1 LIDRKKLLKRNNPIL
16 KACDF
21 HSPLTVGNGEFAF
34 TADITG
40 LQTLRKEYTEKGVP
54 LCTMSQ
60 WGWHET
66 PNHNGEYYG
75 QEDLQQTYYQ
85 MDGKTVAYPVEMQ
98 EGNEDVYTWLRENPH
113 RMNLYNI
120 GFRLDNQSIHS
131 AELAETHQELCLY
144 DGLLKSQFQL
154 ANQKVHVETFVAA
167 NEDTVSVTVASTLL
181 LESRLQL
188 VLEFPYP
195 SPEISGADWE
205 KEDQHQ
211 TELERV
217 NDYEWVLKR
226 QVDQVQY
233 ATHLTSNCRLEIHQ
247 EKQHQFVLQPDE
259 SDSWDLAITYATS
272 DRLLSEGPT
281 ELEQQTVQKWHQY
294 WDSVGLVDFAG
305 SQDMR
310 AAELERRLILSQY
323 LTAIQCSGTLPP
335 QETGLIC
342 NSWYG
347 KFHLEMHIWHSGYM
361 PLWNKPELLE
371 NSFAWYKSIQPKGKE
386 NAQKNGFA
394 GLRWP
399 KMIGPEG
406 IDSPSI
412 IAPLLIW
419 QQPHILYMLEL
430 VYQTKENREFLT
442 EYWEMVKGTAD
453 FMADFV
459 KWDEE
464 DRRYHLI
471 GPLIPAQ
478 EEFDPVTVKNP
489 TFELEYW
496 RFGLN
501 IALGWAER
509 LGKQP
514 DTKWQHVYDYLAE
527 SPIADEK
534 YLSHENCPDT
544 FESFNKDHPS
554 MLTALGFIASDRIN
568 HQVMENTLRKV
579 MDSWE
584 FETLWGWD
592 FAVMAMCATRLGDPE
607 LAIDLLLMDS
617 PKNQY
622 VVNGNN
628 YQMLREDLPV
638 YLPGNGSLLLAIG
651 LMVAGWGEGQMPGI
665 PQNGKWQVQFENI
678 FPFPA

>member
-1 LIDRKKLLKRNNPIL
+1 MIDRKKLLKRNNPIL
-16 KACDF
+16 KTCDF
-21 HSPLTVGNGEFAF
+21 QSPLTVGNGEFAF

-40 LQTLRKEYTEKGVP
+40 LQTLRKEYAGKGVP

-66 PNHNGEYYG
+66 PNDKGEYYN
-75 QEDLQQTYYQ
+75 QEDLQLTYYQ

-113 RMNLYNI
+113 RMNLYNV
-120 GFRLDNQSIHS
+120 GFRLDDQPIHS
-131 AELAETHQELCLY
+131 EELTETHQELCLY
-144 DGLLKSQFQL
+144 DGLLKSHFQL
-154 ANQKVHVETFVAA
+154 SEHKVHVETFVAS
-167 NEDTVSVTVASTLL
+167 NEDTVNVTVASTLL
-181 LESRLQL
+181 EESRLQL

-195 SPEISGADWE
+195 SSEISGADWE
-205 KEDQHQ
+205 KEGQHE

-226 QVDQVQY
+226 QVDRVQY
-233 ATHLTSNCRLEIHQ
+233 AIYLTSNCRIEIQQ
-247 EKQHQFVLQPDE
+247 EKQHQFVLLPE
-259 SDSWDLAITYATS
+259 EIDSWEVTVMYTTS
-272 DRLLSEGPT
+272 EPVPSEGLT
-281 ELEQQTVQKWHQY
+281 KLRQQTIQKWHQF
-294 WDSVGLVDFAG
+294 WDSIGLVDFDG
-305 SQDMR
+305 SQDDR

-371 NSFAWYKSIQPKGKE
+371 NSFAWYKSIQPQAKE

-430 VYQTKENREFLT
+430 IYQTKKNVGFLE

-453 FMADFV
+453 FMADFT
-459 KWDEE
+459 KWDE
-464 DRRYHLI
+464 DDGRYHLI
-471 GPLIPAQ
+471 GPIIPAQ

-501 IALGWAER
+501 IALEWAER

-514 DTKWQHVYDYLAE
+514 DTRWQHVYDHLAE

-534 YLSHENCPDT
+534 YLSHENCSDT

-554 MLTALGFIASDRIN
+554 MLAALGFISSDRIN
-568 HQVMENTLRKV
+568 HRVMENTLRKV
-579 MDSWE
+579 MNSWE

-678 FPFPA
+678 NPFPV